1 MEGFTPFPEDL
12 AKQYLEKGYWPNR
25 TLGEFFDET
34 VQCFQDKVAI
44 VDERIRITFTQLSQ
58 RIGNL
63 VPALLDLGIEKG
75 DRILIQLPNWHE
87 FVCIYIALAKMGAVP
102 VMALPAHR
110 AREIEYLMGLT
121 GSVAI
126 FAPGQ
131 FKDFHYSQM
140 IREIRPNLP
149 ELRFPIIVREEVPK
163 DMISF
168 ADLLEKGKKVKTIPL
183 NGPNPTDPLLI
194 LLTGGTTA
202 FPKAIPRTNN
212 DYLCNTTFT
221 ASAMGITQDAIY
233 LVTTPVAHNAAII
246 CAVNNMIMLGITL
259 VLTTATKAEDVFM
272 LVEKERITHAF
283 AVPAQMVN
291 WLNSPERKRY
301 NLSSLERVVVGGQ
314 KAPPEIVRRWIKE
327 ISPVSNIFGMAEGP
341 CICTRPEDPEKV
353 VAETVGRPSCPGDE
367 FKIMEGGK
375 ELPRGQAGELFAR
388 GPYTFRGYYKAEDYN
403 REVFTED
410 GFLSTG
416 DILAVDEE
424 GNFRVMGRKKDMI
437 IRAGENISPEEIE
450 NLIIAHPH
458 VENVAVIA
466 MPDEI
471 VGERVCAYVVLKPGT
486 TLTFEEMIHFLMDKR
501 IAKFKLP
508 ERIEF
513 VHDLPRT
520 NVGKI
525 DKRALKED
533 IAKKLGY

>member
-34 VQCFQDKVAI
+34 VHRFQDKEAV
-44 VDERIRITFTQLSQ
+44 VDEGIRITFTQLSQ
-58 RIGNL
+58 KVDNL
-63 VPALLDLGIEKG
+63 IAGLLDLGIEKG
-75 DRILIQLPNWHE
+75 DRILVQLPNWYE
-87 FVCIYIALAKMGAVP
+87 FICIYIALGKIGAVP

-121 GSVAI
+121 DSAAI

-140 IREIRPNLP
+140 IREIKPNLQN
-149 ELRFPIIVREEVPK
+149 LRFPIIVREEVPK
-163 DMISF
+163 DMINY
-168 ADLLEKGKKVKTIPL
+168 ADLLEKGKNISAVPL
-183 NGPNPTDPLLI
+183 KSPNPTDPLLI

-202 FPKAIPRTNN
+202 FPKAIPRTHN
-212 DYLCNTTFT
+212 DYLCNTTYT
-221 ASAMGITQDAIY
+221 AKAMGITQDAIY

-246 CAVNNMIMLGITL
+246 CALNNMIMLGIKL
-259 VLTTATKAEDVFM
+259 VLTTATKAEEIFM
-272 LVEKERITHAF
+272 LTEKEKITHAF
-283 AVPAQMVN
+283 VVPAQMVN
-291 WLNSPERKRY
+291 WLNSPDRKKY
-301 NLSSLERVVVGGQ
+301 DLSSLGRVVVGGQ
-314 KAPPEIVRRWIKE
+314 KAPPEVVKRWIKE
-327 ISPVSNIFGMAEGP
+327 NSHVSNIFGMAEGP
-341 CICTRPEDPEKV
+341 CICTKPEDPERV
-353 VAETVGRPSCPGDE
+353 VAETVGRPACPGDE
-367 FKIMEGGK
+367 FKIMEAGK

-403 REVFTED
+403 REVFTQD
-410 GFLSTG
+410 GFLGTG
-416 DILAVDEE
+416 DILAIDEE

-450 NLIIAHPH
+450 NLIITHPN
-458 VENVAVIA
+458 VENVAVIG

-471 VGERVCAYVVLKPGT
+471 VGERVCAYIVLKPGA

-513 VHDLPRT
+513 VPDLPRT

-525 DKRALKED
+525 DKKALRQMSS
-533 IAKKLGY
+533 LSS